1 VILIH
6 PPVAKPCEPPAGITK
21 LAGFLRANG
30 VDCLPLDANL
40 EGTLYLLDRPL
51 QPTDTWTKRATRN
64 LERNLHALREWQL
77 YESPDRYRRTV
88 MDLNRVIAA
97 SGKQSHVRISLSD
110 FQHEQLSPLRS
121 GDLLASADHP
131 EADPYYHYFSARL
144 PPLIQQDTDGVVGFS
159 LTYLSQA
166 IPTFAMIGF
175 LRREFPALR
184 LVLGGGLVTSWMRRE
199 GWRSPFAGLVDDMVD
214 GPGEYPLLRI
224 LGKSALALDIPAPRF
239 LDLPME
245 RYLAP
250 GSILP
255 YAASSGCYWGRC
267 SFCPET
273 AEGNE
278 YGPLPPDL
286 VVEQLRSL
294 AHEMKPALFHLVDN
308 ALSPVLMERMARP
321 GLLSADDAR
330 TLWYGFARITPHLAN
345 PDFCRALRASGC
357 VMLKLGLESADQEV
371 LDSMHKGHNVDVAR
385 RALAALRQ
393 ADIAT
398 YVYLL
403 FGTPQ
408 ETEAAARTT
417 LQFVVNEGEHIDFL
431 NLALFNLP
439 VAAPGVCLLDTT
451 PFYTGDLS
459 LYTDFK
465 HPHGWDRREVR
476 QFLDK
481 EFKRHPV
488 VQKILNR
495 HPLFFTS
502 NHAPFFAASR
512 ARRGEALDSRAGY
525 V

>member
-6 PPVAKPCEPPAGITK
+6 PPVAKACEPPAGITK

-30 VDCLPLDANL
+30 VDCLLLDANL
-40 EGTLYLLDRPL
+40 EGTLYLLGKPL
-51 QPTDTWTKRATRN
+51 HPADTWTKRATRN
-64 LERNLHALREWQL
+64 LERNLHALRGWQL

-97 SGKQSHVRISLSD
+97 SGKQSHARISLSD
-110 FQHEQLSPLRS
+110 FQHEKLSPLRS

-131 EADPYYHYFSARL
+131 EGDPYYHYFSACL
-144 PPLIQQDTDGVVGFS
+144 PPLIEKDADGVVGFS

-166 IPTFAMIGF
+166 IPAFAMIGF
-175 LRREFPALR
+175 LKREFPALR

-199 GWRSPFAGLVDDMVD
+199 GWSSPFTGLINDMVD

-224 LGKSALALDIPAPRF
+224 LGKSPLTLEVPAPRF

-245 RYLAP
+245 QYLAP
-250 GSILP
+250 GPILP
-255 YAASSGCYWGRC
+255 YATSSGCYWGCC

-278 YGPLPPDL
+278 YCPLAPDL

-294 AHEMKPALFHLVDN
+294 AYEMKPALFHLVDN
-308 ALSPVLMERMARP
+308 ALSPAFMDCV
-321 GLLSADDAR
+321 AR
-330 TLWYGFARITPHLAN
+330 TVQAGEDGLGAPWYGFARITPHLAD

-371 LDSMHKGHNVDVAR
+371 LDSMHKGHDVDVAR
-385 RALAALRQ
+385 LALTALKK
-393 ADIAT
+393 AGIAT

-417 LQFVVNEGEHIDFL
+417 VQFLVNEGEHIDFL

-439 VAAPGVCLLDTT
+439 IAAPEVRLLDTT
-451 PFYTGDLS
+451 PFYAGDLS
-459 LYTDFK
+459 LYTDFV
-465 HPHGWDRREVR
+465 HPRGWDRREVR
-476 QFLDK
+476 QFLDR

-488 VQKILNR
+488 VQGILNR

-502 NHAPFFAASR
+502 NHAPFFAS
-512 ARRGEALDSRAGY
+512 ARVRSGGVLDSRAGY